1 MAKRVG
7 GLDNLSFIPEDY
19 NNYLR
24 TSRIDEMKSGDTGG
38 LLEYPQRM
46 KYEDLMQ
53 FKLFLMI

>member
-7 GLDNLSFIPEDY
+7 GLDNFSFIPEDY

-24 TSRIDEMKSGDTGG
+24 TSRIDEMKSRDPGG

-46 KYEDLMQ
+46 KYEDLN
-53 FKLFLMI
+53 FSYAI